1 MSISATIKWF
11 KPILN
16 KQAKFFIK
24 FKLVSFYLRIT
35 EEPLT
40 NAVAWARTITS
51 LLSEQEFF
59 IICHCRTNFLNV
71 KMQILI

>member
-51 LLSEQEFF
+51 LSEQEFS